1 MRNRTI
7 GGVWLVNY
15 FRRYIALGLSA
26 LLLLT
31 AVAPVLADEL
41 EDQLGDVQQQ
51 MNAQQNSINNAQQK
65 VESVSEQLR
74 VIQQQMDAAQAEY
87 KSIQGQL
94 SNTEQQIQMNT
105 DILQKTEKSLAA
117 RTTVLNKRARDIYK
131 NGQVSYL
138 EVLLGASD
146 FGDFTTR
153 MEFLQ
158 RVLKQDVSLFAQ
170 VKAERQLILQKK
182 AELEQEKAA
191 ILELQK
197 AAAEKKQIME
207 ARKQDREKVL
217 ASAMGDK
224 EAAERAYQELME
236 TSRRIEQMLRNSRR
250 PSGPAGSTG
259 ALMWPIN
266 GPITS
271 EFGWRTH
278 PIYGTA
284 RYHSG
289 LDIGADEGDPVAA
302 ADGGIVIHAGWLG
315 GYGYAVIIQHS
326 DSISTLYGHNSQ
338 LLVSEGQQ
346 VRKGEIIAL
355 AGSTGDSTG
364 PHVHFEVRENGTPVS
379 PWNYLP

>member
-1 MRNRTI
+1 M
-7 GGVWLVNY
+7 NY

-26 LLLLT
+26 FLLLT
-31 AVAPVLADEL
+31 AAAPVLADEL
-41 EDQLGDVQQQ
+41 EDQLGDVQQR
-51 MNAQQNSINNAQQK
+51 MNSQQNSINNAQQK

-94 SNTEQQIQMNT
+94 SNTEQQIQVNT
-105 DILQKTEKSLAA
+105 DILQKTEKSLAE

-158 RVLKQDVSLFAQ
+158 RVLKQDVSLFSQ
-170 VKAERQLILQKK
+170 VKAERQLVLQKK
-182 AELEQEKAA
+182 AELEQEKTA

-197 AAAEKKQIME
+197 AAVEKKQIME

-236 TSRRIEQMLRNSRR
+236 TSRRIEQMIRNSRR

-259 ALMWPIN
+259 SMIWPYN

-289 LDIGADEGDPVAA
+289 LDIGADEGDPVVA
-302 ADGGIVIHAGWLG
+302 ADGGVVIHAGWLG

-326 DSISTLYGHNSQ
+326 GSISTLYGHNSQ

-346 VRKGEIIAL
+346 VRKGETIAL

>member
-1 MRNRTI
+1 M
-7 GGVWLVNY
+7 NY

-207 ARKQDREKVL
+207 ARKQDRKKVL

>member
-1 MRNRTI
+1 MLT
-7 GGVWLVNY
+7 
-15 FRRYIALGLSA
+15 FRRYVAAGLA
-26 LLLLT
+26 LLLVLT
-31 AVAPVLADEL
+31 VAGPALAEEL
-41 EDQLGDVQQQ
+41 EDQLQNVQQQ
-51 MNAQQNSINNAQQK
+51 MNAQQNTISNAQQK
-65 VESVSEQLR
+65 VDSVSEQLYS
-74 VIQQQMDAAQAEY
+74 IQTELDAAQSEY
-87 KSIQGQL
+87 KNIQAQL
-94 SNTEQQIQMNT
+94 ANTKQQITANTE
-105 DILQKTEKSLAA
+105 ILEKTEKSLAA
-117 RTTVLNKRARDIYK
+117 RTKVLNKRARDIYE

-158 RVLKQDVSLFAQ
+158 RVLKQDVTLFAQ

-182 AELEQEKAA
+182 AELEQAQAA
-191 ILELQK
+191 ILELNK
-197 AAAEKKQIME
+197 AAEEKKKAVE
-207 ARKQDREKVL
+207 ARKQEREKVL
-217 ASAMGDK
+217 ASAMGDRD
-224 EAAERAYQELME
+224 AAERAYQELME

-250 PSGPAGSTG
+250 PSGPTGSTG
-259 ALMWPIN
+259 SMMWPYN

-289 LDIGADEGDPVAA
+289 LDIGADEGDPVFA
-302 ADGGIVIHAGWLG
+302 ADGGVVVHAGWLG
-315 GYGYAVIIQHS
+315 GYGYAVIIQHNGS
-326 DSISTLYGHNSQ
+326 LATLYGHNSQ

-346 VRKGEIIAL
+346 VRKGDTIAL

-364 PHVHFEVRENGTPVS
+364 PHVHFEVRLNGEPVS